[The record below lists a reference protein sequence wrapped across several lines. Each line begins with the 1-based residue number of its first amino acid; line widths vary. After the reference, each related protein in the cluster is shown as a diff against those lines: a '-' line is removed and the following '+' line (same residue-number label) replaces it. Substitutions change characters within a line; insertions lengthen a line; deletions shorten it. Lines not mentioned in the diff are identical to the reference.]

1 MNNVV
6 AEAVPGQDL
15 PAAEPAAK
23 PAQPAKAGA
32 VAKAP
37 KAAAKAAKKAVAKQP
52 VAASAAKPA
61 KARTAKPVKPVKP
74 VKPAKPAK
82 AAKPA
87 KPALPVRTEKTARA
101 DKPDKLVRDSF
112 TIPRGEYALLQ
123 ELKTRAATLGRPA
136 RKSEVLR
143 AGIQALQAMDDAALL
158 AVLGTVPVIK
168 TGRPSGS

>member
-15 PAAEPAAK
+15 PATEPVAKTAK
-23 PAQPAKAGA
+23 PAKAVTA
-32 VAKAP
+32 PKAP

-52 VAASAAKPA
+52 APASAPKPA
-61 KARTAKPVKPVKP
+61 KAKTAKTAKP

-82 AAKPA
+82 PVKAAKPA
-87 KPALPVRTEKTARA
+87 APVRTEKTARA

-143 AGIQALQAMDDAALL
+143 AGIQALKALDDAALL

-168 TGRPSGS
+168 TGRPTGS